1 MLHQKVVLVV
11 VVDQV
16 NKNKVKII
24 ISFKIKSLEIFL
36 FLEKSKSMS
45 NEQLIARKS
54 QDVSNIIETEKLTTK
69 KSIYLKVAEFLLK
82 YNVATV

>member
-1 MLHQKVVLVV
+1 LK
-11 VVDQV
+11 
-16 NKNKVKII
+16 
-24 ISFKIKSLEIFL
+24 FFL

-54 QDVSNIIETEKLTTK
+54 QDVSNIMETEKLTTK